1 MLRTGFFNSTQ
12 SWGGGEKWHLDM
24 ATALANEGLPVMLFA
39 QKDGSLYQRAR
50 SAKLPIAKVNIS
62 NWSFLRLT
70 KILQLKKLFQQQQLD
85 AIILNLPADLKT
97 AGIAAKWAGV
107 KRIIYRRGSAIPIK
121 ANVLNKFL
129 FRHIVTDILA
139 NSRATKKT
147 INAKAALFPLQKIR
161 VIPNGLHND
170 AFSLPAKEVHSP
182 IRIGHLG
189 RFVYQKNQAFLI
201 EVAKELKCKDIDVE
215 WHLGG
220 NGPMWAQIKAA
231 AEEAELEHIQFPGF
245 IDNSKQFFQ
254 AMDIVVLPSRWEG
267 FGYVIAEAMAVGK
280 PVVAFDISS
289 NPELITHEVNGKLVP
304 AEDIGAF
311 SEALL
316 QLIKNPQRI
325 LEMGAHG
332 YKEMQKEFTFT
343 KAVTNL
349 KDFLGYA
356 QRH

>member
-12 SWGGGEKWHLDM
+12 NWGGGEKWHFDM
-24 ATALANEGLPVMLFA
+24 ATELAHEGLPVILFA
-39 QKDGSLYQRAR
+39 QKDGSLYQRAK
-50 SAKLPIAKVNIS
+50 STSLPITTVNIN
-62 NWSFLRLT
+62 NWSILRLD
-70 KILQLKKLFQQQQLD
+70 KIWRLKKIFEKSQID
-85 AIILNLPADLKT
+85 TIILNLPADLKT

-107 KRIIYRRGSAIPIK
+107 RRIVYRRGSAIPIK
-121 ANVLNKFL
+121 ANPLNKFL
-129 FRHIVTDILA
+129 FRNIVTDILA
-139 NSRATKKT
+139 NSQATKQT
-147 INAKAALFPLQKIR
+147 INKNTQLFPDKKIT
-161 VIPNGLHND
+161 VIPNGLHSE
-170 AFSLPAKEVHSP
+170 AFDTPAEQLHNP

-201 EVAKELKCKDIDVE
+201 EVAKELKNQNKNIE

-220 NGPMWAQIKAA
+220 DGPMWEQIKESAKEAA
-231 AEEAELEHIQFPGF
+231 LSNMLFPGF
-245 IDNSKQFFQ
+245 INNSKQFFQ
-254 AMDIVVLPSRWEG
+254 EVDIVVLPSRWEG

-316 QLIKNPQRI
+316 QLIKKPKSI
-325 LEMGAHG
+325 LEMGEHG

-349 KDFLGYA
+349 KNFLGYA
-356 QRH
+356 